1 MKLTKRIPDWH
12 AEVAAEL
19 NKDFSE
25 INALEMSARKRRAY
39 LGLKFIWVKETGKAD
54 GSIPHGQFMPWL
66 QNNVPQIPIGTVGDY
81 ITEGRSLM
89 ERMGWQ
95 ISEIPKFDVPPHKLI
110 ESPDAAKTKKD
121 RESQQLLLDL
131 VEGRGKFRPVTEYK
145 QVEEGE
151 DVGERRTKLGRRKG
165 EGGASKEQRLNAQL
179 RDDAERLEALKH
191 WAAKVTAELL
201 ENVGVKGVAR
211 IDEVGGERELHQ
223 LTEAVAYAH
232 GFLQNLK
239 KGRGL

>member
-1 MKLTKRIPDWH
+1 MKLTKRIPAWH

-39 LGLKFIWVKETGKAD
+39 LGLKFIWVKEMGKAD
-54 GSIPHGQFMPWL
+54 GSIPHGQYEPWL
-66 QNNVPQIPIGTVGDY
+66 EKNLPQIPRTTIGDY
-81 ITEGRSLM
+81 MTEARSLC

-95 ISEIPKFDVPPHKLI
+95 ISDIRIFDVPPHKLL

-165 EGGASKEQRLNAQL
+165 EGGATREQRELARIADVEERKTML
-179 RDDAERLEALKH
+179 RTKSIEITNWLMHHADTDGLLLIAGTPECD
-191 WAAKVTAELL
+191 ELL
-201 ENVGVKGVAR
+201 KAMKYTLGAFR
-211 IDEVGGERELHQ
+211 HQ
-223 LTEAVAYAH
+223 L
-232 GFLQNLK
+232 
-239 KGRGL
+239 